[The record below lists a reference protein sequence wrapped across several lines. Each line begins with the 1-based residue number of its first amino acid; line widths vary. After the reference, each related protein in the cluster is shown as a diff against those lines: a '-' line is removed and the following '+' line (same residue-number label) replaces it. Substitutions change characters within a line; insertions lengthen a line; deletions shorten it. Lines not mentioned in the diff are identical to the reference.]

1 MGTWL
6 YPRVVGAA
14 LLIKCV
20 NGTPPPPDPQPPLS
34 DPLQPTSAWT
44 RLRGPPPHCPPQV
57 AFQLNDTHPTIA
69 VPELMR
75 VLMDDQKLGWTK
87 SWSIVTKVRPLFL
100 VATHPSGQGRE
111 QGCEMRAWEPAH
123 PAASW
128 ARGRPC
134 ARTRAFHAGSQK
146 LEWAGSCGIVAR
158 GHEWPRCST
167 EVAWVARARAT
178 THVTHPHQPHRAAPS
193 RAGVCLHQ
201 PHRAARGAGEV
212 ARQPHGEAAAAA
224 HADCVRHQLALPA
237 AGARACARVC
247 VRVRVCF
254 NIKGGITGEERQH

>member
-1 MGTWL
+1 MWSAGSPTCMAATGTSLPARSVQREGVSNLGHCVRWQASRGAPGVGTWL

-167 EVAWVARARAT
+167 EVTWVARA
-178 THVTHPHQPHRAAPS
+178 
-193 RAGVCLHQ
+193 
-201 PHRAARGAGEV
+201 
-212 ARQPHGEAAAAA
+212 
-224 HADCVRHQLALPA
+224 
-237 AGARACARVC
+237 
-247 VRVRVCF
+247 
-254 NIKGGITGEERQH
+254 